1 MRNPEDANTPIG
13 PKTNESMKDS
23 IGGGF
28 VQKAVLIAAIVFVTY
43 KLLK

>member
-13 PKTNESMKDS
+13 PKTNESVKDS

-28 VQKAVLIAAIVFVTY
+28 VQGLLLIAVVVFVTT